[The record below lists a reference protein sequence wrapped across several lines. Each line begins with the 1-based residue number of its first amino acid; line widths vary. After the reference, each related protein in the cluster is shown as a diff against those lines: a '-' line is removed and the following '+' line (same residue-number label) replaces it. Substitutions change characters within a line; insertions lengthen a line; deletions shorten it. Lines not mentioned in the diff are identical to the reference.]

1 MNRRLGERLGRSVL
15 ALLLAVLLTG
25 SNLAQL
31 SVWADAVAIPE
42 EKRLVLTLGADLPE
56 EQKEYILNYFG
67 VLGQDINTIVVTN
80 QDEREYLE
88 GKIPDEQIGTHT
100 LSCALIRVTDANGIQ
115 VKTANMNY
123 VTSNTIASNLST
135 SGVYNCEVLTAAPFE
150 VSGTGALT
158 GVMMAYEAATGL
170 ELDPDKKDLANDEL
184 VLTGELAQEVG
195 QDEAALVVNDIKI
208 HIVRDQLVEEE
219 EIRDAVDE
227 VIETTEEAAHAAAQ
241 AAGFEAPPSL
251 GEVHREKLYDF
262 GRRYGSMDYSYKDLQ
277 RTLERVTHNITQSSG
292 IKDPIEDTFETL
304 NDDSSLDPDSI
315 LLRTSDEVLGDDA
328 NINATNSAALGDHEA
343 EAIDVYA
350 GDVTLTLSGGV
361 KADGFVP
368 GTNLVRYKDLN
379 GSYALM
385 DLNGNIVTEALY
397 SDYFTSDKGC
407 VCARLNDDTQKR
419 GLLYPDGSTAVPFLY
434 DDVIV
439 TGDSWATG
447 IILAEGTE
455 EDYDYFG
462 FSGGYYVID
471 KAEVYHLADGGSQ
484 MAGSLER
491 ENYADARGLGDY
503 INIADRTG
511 TITTYDAALN
521 VLRIADSLYD
531 FGEYDEDGKV
541 SELIREKTGCYV
553 GTFYGSYAK
562 LTGDDD
568 RRGLTDR
575 YGNVILPVEFDDIL
589 EGDAGY
595 EAYGYFGVS
604 KDEKFAYVSQG
615 GQITGSFD
623 VPGSE
628 VTNYGMSAKYLT
640 PEGRTWILSG
650 DGVLTDLGEGG
661 EPEGLR
667 ASRGMFWTAESTSGK
682 YNLYDWH
689 GNELLT
695 DCDSYSVSA
704 NGNYLIAQD
713 GYTSSS
719 LYLVNDASPVK
730 ISETAGGAS
739 EVEVQTEAAGSLELY
754 DGTVVLNEAGK
765 VTADGFV
772 DGADLLVQRDGDGRA
787 LADLTGK
794 RLTEPDY
801 YSFWFRRGLLV
812 SDNISGEKE
821 GLVSPEGQELLKA
834 EFDKV
839 DVLSENWAVAYKLTP
854 DGTEDDCDFIGS
866 DNYYHISE
874 AWVCYIG
881 DDEFSYVQLQRDQ
894 FEEAYAVDD
903 YINIKDRSTGLVT
916 TFDAQFEPVGPA
928 SGMTTIDIA
937 PSAVRMRKIK
947 DTTGLFIYDSNLT
960 DGYVRVEDNSRDE
973 ANMGVA
979 DSEGNLVLPCEY
991 DRVLTYSAADG
1002 SHFWADGYFAVEKD
1016 GSAGYVSSG
1025 GNVSCE
1031 IKYSPDTFDSHGVA
1045 ARIEKE
1051 DGTVT
1056 ILAADGTESSGY
1068 TTAYALGGKGKF
1080 WRVRASED
1088 ADGYDVIDWHGNVLF
1103 AGVSDAEVSADD
1115 QYMLIWEDYGEEAT
1129 LYTINNAVVK
1139 TADGEEQTE
1148 QQDGTQEEQP
1158 AEPQEEQP
1166 AEPQEEQPADTPE
1179 AQTEEQPENSG
1190 SIEDLLNEAV
1200 ALTDGDF
1207 DGSQEQILSLLKEV
1221 REAAEQEGSEVSGI
1235 IGSAVTLMEGG
1246 AAGADTIAA
1255 LLSSAL
1261 DML

>member
-25 SNLAQL
+25 SNLARL
-31 SVWADAVAIPE
+31 SAWADAVVIPE
-42 EKRLVLTLGADLPE
+42 EKRLVLTLGADLSE

-67 VLGQDINTIVVTN
+67 VSGQDINTIVITN
-80 QDEREYLE
+80 EDERAYLL
-88 GKIPDEQIGTHT
+88 GKIPEEQIGTHT

-123 VTSNTIASNLST
+123 VTSNTIASTLST

-219 EIRDAVDE
+219 EIRGAVDE
-227 VIETTEEAAHAAAQ
+227 VIATTEEAVQAAAQ
-241 AAGFEAPPSL
+241 AAGFEAPPTL

-277 RTLERVTHNITQSSG
+277 RTLERVTHNVTQSSG

-343 EAIDVYA
+343 EAIDIYT
-350 GDVTLTLSGGV
+350 GDVALTLSGGV
-361 KADGFVP
+361 KADGFVS
-368 GTNLVRYKDLN
+368 GTNLVCYKDMN

-385 DLNGNIVTEALY
+385 DLNGNMVTEALY
-397 SDYFTSDKGC
+397 SDYFTSDRGY
-407 VCARLNDDTQKR
+407 VCARLNDNTQKR
-419 GLLYPDGSTAVPFLY
+419 GLLYSDGSTAVPFLY
-434 DDVIV
+434 DDIIV
-439 TGDSWATG
+439 TGDRWATG
-447 IILAEGTE
+447 ILLTEGTE

-471 KAEVYHLADGGSQ
+471 KADVYHLADGGSQ
-484 MAGSLER
+484 MAGSLDR

-511 TITTYDAALN
+511 TVTTYDAGLN
-521 VLRIADSLYD
+521 FLRAADGLYD

-553 GTFYGSYAK
+553 GSFYGSYAR

-568 RRGLTDR
+568 RCGLTDR
-575 YGNVILPVEFDDIL
+575 YGNVILPVEFDDIIR
-589 EGDAGY
+589 GDSGY
-595 EAYGYFGVS
+595 EAYGYFGAS
-604 KDEKFAYVSQG
+604 KNEKFVYVTQG
-615 GQITGSFD
+615 GEISGSFD
-623 VPGSE
+623 VPASE
-628 VTNYGMSAKYLT
+628 VTNYGMSALYLT
-640 PEGRTWILSG
+640 PEGHTCILSG
-650 DGVLTDLGEGG
+650 DGVLTDLGEGDG
-661 EPEGLR
+661 PEVLR
-667 ASRGMFWTAESTSGK
+667 ASRGMFWTAESASGK

-730 ISETAGGAS
+730 ISETAGGAA
-739 EVEVQTEAAGSLELY
+739 EVEVGTEETGSLELY

-765 VTADGFV
+765 VDTAGFADGS
-772 DGADLLVQRDGDGRA
+772 DLLVQRDGDGRA

-794 RLTEPDY
+794 RLTDPIY
-801 YSFWFRRGLLV
+801 YSFWSRHGLL
-812 SDNISGEKE
+812 ISQDETGAKE
-821 GLVSPEGQELLKA
+821 GLLNAEGQELLAA

-839 DVLSENWAVAYKLTP
+839 DVLNENWAIAYKLTP
-854 DGTEDDCDFIGS
+854 DGTENDCDFTGS
-866 DNYYHISE
+866 GNYYLISE
-874 AWVCYIG
+874 AWVCHIG
-881 DDEFSYVQLQRDQ
+881 DDEFSYVPLPRDQ
-894 FEEAYAVDD
+894 FEEAYAEDD
-903 YINIKDRSTGLVT
+903 YINVKDRSSGLIT

-928 SGMTTIDIA
+928 SGITAIDVA
-937 PSAVRMRKIK
+937 PSNVRMRRIE
-947 DTTGLFIYDSNLT
+947 DSTGLYIYDSNLA
-960 DGYVRVEDNSRDE
+960 DGYLRVLDNSRDE

-979 DSEGNLVLPCEY
+979 DSEGTLVIPCEY
-991 DRVLTYSAADG
+991 DKVLTYYSADG
-1002 SHFWADGYFAVEKD
+1002 SHFWAEGYFAVEK
-1016 GSAGYVSSG
+1016 GGNAGYVSSG
-1025 GNVSCE
+1025 GNVTCE
-1031 IKYSPDTFDSHGVA
+1031 LKYNPDTFDSYGVA
-1045 ARIEKE
+1045 ARLEKE
-1051 DGTVT
+1051 DGSVT

-1068 TTAYALGGKGKF
+1068 TTAYSLGGMGKF
-1080 WRVRASED
+1080 WRVRTSED

-1103 AGVSDAEVSADD
+1103 SGVSDAEVSADD
-1115 QYMLIWEDYGEEAT
+1115 QYMLIWEDYGETAT
-1129 LYTINNAVVK
+1129 LYTINDAVVQ
-1139 TADGEEQTE
+1139 ASGEAAQIE
-1148 QQDGTQEEQP
+1148 QQVESPDEQP
-1158 AEPQEEQP
+1158 V
-1166 AEPQEEQPADTPE
+1166 DTPE
-1179 AQTEEQPENSG
+1179 EKPVDTPEEQPEQPQEGG
-1190 SIEDLLNEAV
+1190 SIKELLNEA
-1200 ALTDGDF
+1200 LTLADGDF
-1207 DGSQEQILSLLKEV
+1207 TGSQEQILSLLKEALK
-1221 REAAEQEGSEVSGI
+1221 AAEQEGSETYGI
-1235 IGSAVTLMEGG
+1235 LGSAITLMEGG
-1246 AAGADTIAA
+1246 AAGADTIVT

-1261 DML
+1261 EML